1 MAHARLTCAHAC
13 VCVTLLQSFKSPPG
27 ELTALHI
34 AAERGSAEMVRL
46 LVAAGAKVSSA
57 ACAAQRA
64 GGDTGPAWLGSKSG
78 FS

>member
-1 MAHARLTCAHAC
+1 MYVFATP
-13 VCVTLLQSFKSPPG
+13 LQSFKSPPG

-57 ACAAQRA
+57 RATARIACQR
-64 GGDTGPAWLGSKSG
+64 DTHPAWQGSMIG
-78 FS
+78 FSW